1 MTDIA
6 AAAAAAAIEAA
17 GGEQAPPKLGDIL
30 VARLERL
37 PFSRKHWLVAAV
49 LCTATF
55 FDGYDNLMI
64 TSALPLILAAL
75 QVPLATAGVL
85 IAASFWGQLFGS
97 PLAGILA
104 ERWGRRSVLLV
115 SCGIMGATALLA
127 GFAQDFNQ
135 LLIARAIQGF
145 GMGAEIPIAGAMFN
159 EFVRSTHRGG
169 AVFAYET
176 MFAWGGYVAPWLAL
190 GAIALFGQDQA
201 WRALFL
207 FGAVPIVMV
216 FVRRR
221 ALPES
226 PRWLVNQGRNEEAEV
241 IIEQFERSAASTG
254 KPLHE
259 PKIIVQP
266 KLQKTNFVELFQ
278 QPYRG
283 RTIMMLVWI
292 MMTYAFTYGYQPFVA
307 SLYVSVGGL
316 PVTNALLLTAIGQLI
331 AIPYNYFVA
340 FTVDRFGRRFYFGWG
355 LIWAALVLVVGAVVV
370 GYFGVKSWVSLFAFT
385 QLALFGTT
393 STIGFYIYTPELFP
407 TRMRAWATAIGSTGI
422 RLVSSFMPIVVGI
435 TAASTLGLGG
445 VYLLMPICLTVGGLT
460 LLRFGPE
467 TKHRVLEEISV

>member
-1 MTDIA
+1 
-6 AAAAAAAIEAA
+6 
-17 GGEQAPPKLGDIL
+17 
-30 VARLERL
+30 LERL

-64 TSALPLILAAL
+64 TAALPLILAAL
-75 QVPLATAGVL
+75 NVPLATAGVL

-104 ERWGRRSVLLV
+104 ERWGRRSVLLI
-115 SCGIMGATALLA
+115 SCGIMGATAVLA

-135 LLIARAIQGF
+135 LLVARAIQGF

-190 GAIALFGQDQA
+190 GCIALFGQDQA

-207 FGAVPIVMV
+207 FGAIPIVMV

-226 PRWLVNQGRNEEAEV
+226 PRWLVNQGRNDEAEQ
-241 IIEQFERSAASTG
+241 IIAQFERSAARAG
-254 KPLHE
+254 KPLMD
-259 PKIIVQP
+259 PKIIIQP
-266 KLQKTNFVELFQ
+266 KLQPTNFIELFQ

-283 RTIMMLVWI
+283 RTLMMLVWI

-316 PVTNALLLTAIGQLI
+316 PIASAILLTAAGQLI

-355 LIWAALVLVVGAVVV
+355 LLWAALVLVVGAIVV
-370 GYFGVKSWVSLFAFT
+370 GYFGIKTWPVLFALT

-407 TRMRAWATAIGSTGI
+407 TRMRAWATATGSTGI
-422 RLVSSFMPIVVGI
+422 RLVSSFMPILVGI
-435 TAASTLGLGG
+435 TAASALGLGG
-445 VYLLMPICLTVGGLT
+445 VYLLMAACLAVGGAT

-467 TKHRVLEEISV
+467 TKHRILEEIAA

>member
-6 AAAAAAAIEAA
+6 AATAAAFEATGA
-17 GGEQAPPKLGDIL
+17 EQGPPKLADIL

-75 QVPLATAGVL
+75 NVPLATAGVL

-115 SCGIMGATALLA
+115 SCGVMGATALLA

-207 FGAVPIVMV
+207 FGAIPIVMV

-226 PRWLVNQGRNEEAEV
+226 PRWLVNQGRNDEAER
-241 IIEQFERSAASTG
+241 IIADFERSASRSS
-254 KPLHE
+254 KPLMD
-259 PKIIVQP
+259 PKVIIQP
-266 KLQKTNFVELFQ
+266 KLQPTNFIELFQ

-283 RTIMMLVWI
+283 RTLMMLVWI

-316 PVTNALLLTAIGQLI
+316 PIASAILLTAAGQLI

-355 LIWAALVLVVGAVVV
+355 LIWAALVLVGGALVV
-370 GYFGVKSWVSLFAFT
+370 GYLGIKTWPVLFALT
-385 QLALFGTT
+385 QLALLGTT

-407 TRMRAWATAIGSTGI
+407 TRMRAWATATGSTGI
-422 RLVSSFMPIVVGI
+422 RLVSSFMPILVGI

-445 VYLLMPICLTVGGLT
+445 VYLLMATCLAIGGAT

-467 TKHRVLEEISV
+467 TKHRILEEIAA

>member
-1 MTDIA
+1 MSEIMA
-6 AAAAAAAIEAA
+6 ATAQAA
-17 GGEQAPPKLGDIL
+17 GTELGPPKQADIL

-37 PFSRKHWLVAAV
+37 PFSRKHWVVAAV

-64 TSALPLILAAL
+64 ASALPLILAAL
-75 QVPLATAGVL
+75 SVPLATAGVL
-85 IAASFWGQLFGS
+85 VAASFWGQLFGS

-115 SCGIMGATALLA
+115 SCGIMGATAVLA

-135 LLIARAIQGF
+135 LLVARAIQGF

-190 GAIALFGQDQA
+190 GFIGLFGQDQA

-207 FGAVPIVMV
+207 FGALPIVMV
-216 FVRRR
+216 FVRKR

-226 PRWLVNQGRNEEAEV
+226 PRWLVNQGRNDDAEH
-241 IIEQFERSAASTG
+241 IIEEFERSAARSG
-254 KPLHE
+254 KPLPE
-259 PKIIVQP
+259 PKVIVQP
-266 KLQKTNFVELFQ
+266 KLRPTNFIELFRP
-278 QPYRG
+278 PYRG
-283 RTIMMLVWI
+283 RTVMMLVWI

-307 SLYVSVGGL
+307 TLYVTVGGL
-316 PVTNALLLTAIGQLI
+316 PIASAILLTAVGQLI

-355 LIWAALVLVVGAVVV
+355 LIWAALVLAVGAIVV
-370 GYFGVKSWVSLFAFT
+370 GYFGIKTWPVLFALT
-385 QLALFGTT
+385 QLALLGTV
-393 STIGFYIYTPELFP
+393 STIGFYVYAPELFP
-407 TRMRAWATAIGSTGI
+407 TRMRAWATAVGSTGI

-445 VYLLMPICLTVGGLT
+445 VYVLMAACLAIGGTT
-460 LLRFGPE
+460 LLLFGPE
-467 TKHRVLEEISV
+467 TRRRILEEIAA

>member
-1 MTDIA
+1 
-6 AAAAAAAIEAA
+6 
-17 GGEQAPPKLGDIL
+17 
-30 VARLERL
+30 
-37 PFSRKHWLVAAV
+37 
-49 LCTATF
+49 
-55 FDGYDNLMI
+55 
-64 TSALPLILAAL
+64 
-75 QVPLATAGVL
+75 
-85 IAASFWGQLFGS
+85 
-97 PLAGILA
+97 
-104 ERWGRRSVLLV
+104 VLLI
-115 SCGIMGATALLA
+115 SCGIMGATAVLA

-190 GAIALFGQDQA
+190 GCIALFGQDQA

-207 FGAVPIVMV
+207 FGAIPIVMV

-226 PRWLVNQGRNEEAEV
+226 PRWLVNQGRNDEAEH
-241 IIEQFERSAASTG
+241 IIADFERSAARAG
-254 KPLHE
+254 KPLMD

-266 KLQKTNFVELFQ
+266 KLQPTNFIELFQ
-278 QPYRG
+278 EPYRG
-283 RTIMMLVWI
+283 RTLMMLVWI

-316 PVTNALLLTAIGQLI
+316 PIASAILLTAAGQLI

-355 LIWAALVLVVGAVVV
+355 LLWAALVLVVGAVVV
-370 GYFGVKSWVSLFAFT
+370 GYFGIKTWPVLFALT

-407 TRMRAWATAIGSTGI
+407 TRMRAWATATGSTGI

-435 TAASTLGLGG
+435 TAASAFGLGG
-445 VYLLMPICLTVGGLT
+445 VYLLMAACLAIGGAT

-467 TKHRVLEEISV
+467 TRHRILEEIAA

>member
-1 MTDIA
+1 MSDIVA
-6 AAAAAAAIEAA
+6 TTAEVA
-17 GGEQAPPKLGDIL
+17 GAELGPPKLADVL

-37 PFSRKHWLVAAV
+37 PFSRKHWVVAAV

-64 TSALPLILAAL
+64 TAALPLILAAL
-75 QVPLATAGVL
+75 NVPLAAAGVL
-85 IAASFWGQLFGS
+85 VAASFWGQLFGS
-97 PLAGILA
+97 PLAGVLA

-115 SCGIMGATALLA
+115 SCGVMGATALLA

-135 LLIARAIQGF
+135 LLVARAIQGF
-145 GMGAEIPIAGAMFN
+145 GMGMEIPIAGAMFN
-159 EFVRSTHRGG
+159 EFVRSSHRGG
-169 AVFAYET
+169 AVYAYET

-190 GAIALFGQDQA
+190 GFIGLFGQDQA

-207 FGAVPIVMV
+207 FGAIPIVMV

-226 PRWLVNQGRNEEAEV
+226 PRWLVNQGRNAEAEH
-241 IIEQFERSAASTG
+241 IIADFERSAAQSG
-254 KPLHE
+254 KPLPE
-259 PKIIVQP
+259 PKIVVQP
-266 KLQKTNFVELFQ
+266 RLRPTNFVELFQ
-278 QPYRG
+278 PPYRG
-283 RTIMMLVWI
+283 RTLMMLVWI
-292 MMTYAFTYGYQPFVA
+292 MMTYAFTYGYSPLVA
-307 SLYVSVGGL
+307 TLYVSVGGL
-316 PVTNALLLTAIGQLI
+316 PVASAILLTAVGQLI

-355 LIWAALVLVVGAVVV
+355 LLWSALVLAVGAVVV
-370 GYFGVKSWVSLFAFT
+370 GYFGIKTWWVLFALT
-385 QLALFGTT
+385 QLALLGTT

-407 TRMRAWATAIGSTGI
+407 TRMRAWATAVGSTGI

-435 TAASTLGLGG
+435 TAASVFGLGG
-445 VYLLMPICLTVGGLT
+445 VYVLMAACLAIGGLT

-467 TKHRVLEEISV
+467 TSRRILEEIAA